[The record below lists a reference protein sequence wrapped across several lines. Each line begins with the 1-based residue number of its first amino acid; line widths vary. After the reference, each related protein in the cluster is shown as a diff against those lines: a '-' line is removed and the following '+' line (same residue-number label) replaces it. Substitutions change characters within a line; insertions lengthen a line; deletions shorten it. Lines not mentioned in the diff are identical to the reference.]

1 MNKKYIDKNVIKG
14 EIILL
19 LASILWG
26 SCFLFQKK
34 GMDYIGP
41 FTLGAFRF
49 MIGGSLLIP
58 IIYIFSFNKRAEGLR
73 VQYGK
78 KDLIKSGVLCGIVM
92 FFAATFQQIGLIY
105 TTSGKAGFIT
115 AMEIIVV
122 AIAAIFITK
131 KIFLNIVLGIV
142 IALSGMYLLCIT
154 NGISVQMGDCIV
166 FLGSIF
172 FGFQIMLIDKYSK
185 IYDVI
190 KLSFVQ
196 FITSGVMSAIC
207 MFAFESIDIGSII
220 MAVGPII
227 YTSVIEVA
235 VCYTLQVVG
244 QKYVPPVIAAITL
257 TLESVFAV
265 IFGAVFLGE
274 SMSLKEIY
282 GCMFMLIAVIIVQI
296 PSKKSYIIHNKSQ
309 NKGHTI

>member
-1 MNKKYIDKNVIKG
+1 MNKKYIDRNVIKG

-41 FTLGAFRF
+41 FTLGTFRF
-49 MIGGSLLIP
+49 LIGGSLLIP
-58 IIYIFSFNKRAEGLR
+58 IIYVFSFNKKPKRLS
-73 VQYGK
+73 VKYTK
-78 KDLIKSGVLCGIVM
+78 KDLIKSGILCGIVM

-154 NGISVQMGDCIV
+154 NGISVQMGDFIV
-166 FLGSIF
+166 FF
-172 FGFQIMLIDKYSK
+172 R
-185 IYDVI
+185 
-190 KLSFVQ
+190 
-196 FITSGVMSAIC
+196 
-207 MFAFESIDIGSII
+207 
-220 MAVGPII
+220 
-227 YTSVIEVA
+227 
-235 VCYTLQVVG
+235 
-244 QKYVPPVIAAITL
+244 
-257 TLESVFAV
+257 
-265 IFGAVFLGE
+265 
-274 SMSLKEIY
+274 
-282 GCMFMLIAVIIVQI
+282 
-296 PSKKSYIIHNKSQ
+296 
-309 NKGHTI
+309 